1 MTKYYLEDSL
11 NIANEKEYLSEG
23 LKKRVEIKHVLH
35 KCFCKIKTKENSY
48 DAPLISYKETLGKTS
63 LELWIDN
70 KNVSG
75 VILDNVEEIKIISGN
90 NEIKSF
96 KFENN
101 KLLSKKASYINVDI
115 FKVKYV
121 FSKE

>member
-23 LKKRVEIKHVLH
+23 LKERVEAKNNLH
-35 KCFCKIKTKENSY
+35 KCFCKITTKNSSY
-48 DAPLISYKETLGKTS
+48 DAPLISYKETLNKIS

-75 VILDNVEEIKIISGN
+75 IIIDKVKEIKVISGS

-96 KFENN
+96 KLENN